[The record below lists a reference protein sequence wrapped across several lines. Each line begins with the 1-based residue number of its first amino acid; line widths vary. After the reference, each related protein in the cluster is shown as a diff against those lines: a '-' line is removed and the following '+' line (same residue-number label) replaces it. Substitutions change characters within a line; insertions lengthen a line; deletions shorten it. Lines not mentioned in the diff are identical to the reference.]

1 MLSIRRWRIF
11 LSHRIIFE
19 ILYSIKS
26 VWQDVQADSGR
37 PGAPLSAVILSVNGR
52 QTIRRRRETAVQQQ
66 FSAGV
71 YICRRGYAGGCRR
84 VFYAQEIPG
93 NTLFVKNSLIP
104 VYLQKKGGHMV
115 TINGEQKDA
124 AGKSVLNFLKEDGYR
139 PENVVVERNLEILE
153 RERLGSIILEEGD
166 TVEILRFVGGG

>member
-1 MLSIRRWRIF
+1 M
-11 LSHRIIFE
+11 
-19 ILYSIKS
+19 
-26 VWQDVQADSGR
+26 
-37 PGAPLSAVILSVNGR
+37 
-52 QTIRRRRETAVQQQ
+52 
-66 FSAGV
+66 
-71 YICRRGYAGGCRR
+71 
-84 VFYAQEIPG
+84 
-93 NTLFVKNSLIP
+93 
-104 VYLQKKGGHMV
+104 YLQKKGGHMV